1 MRITLE
7 MLGAMKKPLG
17 QGPVDV
23 EVGEGTTIERF
34 MVEKLG
40 YNPAHVELLSYFM
53 NGKSVKP
60 SAVFKDGCALK
71 IMMIIGGG

>member
-1 MRITLE
+1 MRIILE

-23 EVGEGTTIERF
+23 EVGEGTTVEQF

-40 YNPAHVELLSYFM
+40 YTPAHVGLLSYFI
-53 NGKSVKP
+53 NGKRAKP
-60 SAVFKDGCALK
+60 SAVLPADCLLK
-71 IMMIIGGG
+71 ILMIIGGG

>member
-1 MRITLE
+1 LKITLE

-23 EVGEGTTIERF
+23 EVGEGTTVEQF
-34 MVEKLG
+34 MVRKLS
-40 YNPAHVELLSYFM
+40 YNPAHVGFLSYFI

-60 SAVFKDGCALK
+60 SAVLKDGGALK

>member
-1 MRITLE
+1 MKITLE

-23 EVGEGTTIERF
+23 EVGKGTTVERF

-40 YNPAHVELLSYFM
+40 YNPAHIGLLTYFI
-53 NGKSVKP
+53 NGAPAKP
-60 SAVFKDGCALK
+60 SAIIPANCLLK
-71 IMMIIGGG
+71 ILMIIGGG